1 MLGRLGMDV
10 DECIDIYQE
19 LVKKV
24 FDNPKGSVGR
34 SWASFMQ
41 GNIKPK
47 FESSVLQEQ
56 IANVVKEKLR
66 VEHPMKVL
74 LYDPARKDDCHT

>member
-10 DECIDIYQE
+10 DECIEIYQQ

-24 FDNPKGSVGR
+24 FDKPKGSVSR
-34 SWASFMQ
+34 SWASLVQ

-56 IANVVKEKLR
+56 IADVVKEKLR
-66 VEHPMKVL
+66 VEHPMKIL
-74 LYDPARKDDCHT
+74 LHDPARKDDCHT